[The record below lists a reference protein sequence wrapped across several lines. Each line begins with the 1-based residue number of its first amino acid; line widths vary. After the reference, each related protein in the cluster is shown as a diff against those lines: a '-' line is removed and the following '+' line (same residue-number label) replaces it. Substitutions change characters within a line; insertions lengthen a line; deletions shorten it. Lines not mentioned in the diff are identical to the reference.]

1 MTEEYKKRPGPQ
13 NYTYKGR
20 PVSLKELAEMAEV
33 STSTMSRRL
42 NKKKWTPEKAV
53 DDPYGVWT
61 GKEKEKEE
69 QKQKII
75 KYNGIEDTVAGWA
88 RRLNISFEK
97 LYARLNYP
105 PIWSYDEALG
115 GALRLRP
122 NAATL
127 TVITPTGPVTKTRK
141 DWAKERK
148 IPAATIAKRQSRGW
162 TDAQALDFDP
172 PPVSAAEKT
181 GKYKRTPEENEAR
194 RRRHA
199 EKRKQQQKED

>member
-1 MTEEYKKRPGPQ
+1 MTDDFKKRPGPQ
-13 NYTYKGR
+13 HYTYKGT
-20 PVSLKELAEMAEV
+20 PVTLKRLAEMAEV
-33 STSTMSRRL
+33 SPSTMSRRI
-42 NKKKWTPEKAV
+42 NKMKMTPEKAV
-53 DDPYGVWT
+53 DNPYGVWT
-61 GKEKEKEE
+61 EAEKEAQG
-69 QKQKII
+69 QKVIE
-75 KYNGIEDTVAGWA
+75 YNGIEDTLAGWA

-97 LYARLNYP
+97 LYARLNHP

-115 GALRLRP
+115 GVPRVRP

-172 PPVSAAEKT
+172 PPVSASEKT
-181 GKYKRTPEENEAR
+181 GKYKRTPEQNEAR

-199 EKRKQQQKED
+199 EKRKREKKDDDT